1 MKNKK
6 ILFLISL
13 ISSFIFLLGVI
24 FTAKAADMCCLNGS
38 NCLTIPSEI
47 SETGCGGINGSI
59 IDCNSNSDCNTGS
72 GGTTNTSSC
81 TGSNCEFYNPIGV
94 TTVSEFLNKFLASLR
109 GIVAVVAIIFI
120 VLGGIFYML
129 SAGSEKMV
137 TRAKLC
143 WTGAVIG
150 LAIVLAAPSFLTEII
165 KILGGSSGVETAG
178 LTGPSFYDIGVRVLD
193 LLLSIFGIIAIIS
206 LVSGGGMYLTAYGD
220 EKRIDT
226 AKKIITYSII
236 GIVVALSAL
245 VIINQVTSLIGGGS
259 GNSIPGTWI

>member
-1 MKNKK
+1 MKKNKF
-6 ILFLISL
+6 ILLFLIL
-13 ISSFIFLLGVI
+13 F
-24 FTAKAADMCCLNGS
+24 FTAFILFSKDAKATYCSEQGGKCVSITADSKCSDGTYGSQGYGCPDGDMCCSGS
-38 NCLTIPSEI
+38 AS
-47 SETGCGGINGSI
+47 GS
-59 IDCNSNSDCNTGS
+59 SSS
-72 GGTTNTSSC
+72 GGATSTN
-81 TGSNCEFYNPIGV
+81 FYNPIGV
-94 TTVSEFLNKFLASLR
+94 TTVSEFLNKFLSSLR

-120 VLGGIFYML
+120 VLGGILYML
-129 SAGSEKMV
+129 SAGSEKMI

-178 LTGPSFYDIGVRVLD
+178 LTGPDFYTIGVRVLD

-245 VIINQVTSLIGGGS
+245 VIINQVASLITGGS
-259 GNSIPGTWI
+259 SGSSIPGTWI